1 MNRAAWVSCLLAA
14 GVACASPTD
23 SSGPPPV
30 VLLGTWDYLS
40 TQASSSVKDSG
51 TLTVV
56 SQSGHNF
63 QGTFAVN
70 QTDSSGTH
78 ALSGPV
84 SGQALDSTTLNFDL
98 FINGTTDRQH
108 LGAVKGDSITG
119 SWVEVTVASGSF
131 RAARKVGP

>member
-1 MNRAAWVSCLLAA
+1 MNRAAWVSCLLIA
-14 GVACASPTD
+14 GVACTSPTG

-30 VLLGTWDYLS
+30 VLLGTWNYVS
-40 TQASSSVKDSG
+40 TQASSSVRDSG
-51 TLTVV
+51 TMTVT

-63 QGTFAVN
+63 QGTFAVD

-108 LGAVKGDSITG
+108 LGAVKVDSITG
-119 SWVEVTVASGSF
+119 SWVEMGIASGSF